1 MSSGTVLQPTDRYFQ
16 TDGRTLHYEE
26 WGDPV
31 HESLILVHGNRDQC
45 RSWDCFADA
54 LFVQGSPS
62 FHVIALDLR
71 GHGDS
76 DWSLPE
82 RGYQHEDFIL
92 DLAGIV
98 RHLRKDSV
106 TLIGH
111 SLGGS
116 ISMLFTGSFPTKVSK
131 LVLIEATG
139 PYARSDDDV
148 PDLLAGWVEGESS
161 QAGDSIY
168 PGPNDAAEA
177 IQKRFP
183 MIPDEARAQMVRYGT
198 KVSGQGVVWKY
209 DPRVRF
215 QSYSNFTEG
224 QIHAFIKRIQ
234 CPTLLIFGAE
244 GGFTK
249 SPRFSR
255 VGLFNNGKVV
265 EIPGCGH
272 HVPHEKPGE
281 LAEIVFPFLCT

>member
-1 MSSGTVLQPTDRYFQ
+1 MSAGTVSEQTDRYFQ
-16 TDGRTLHYEE
+16 NDGLTLHYEE
-26 WGDPV
+26 WGDPT
-31 HESLILVHGNRDQC
+31 HESLILIHGNRDQC
-45 RSWDCFADA
+45 RSWDFFADA
-54 LFVQGSPS
+54 LFAQGSPS

-116 ISMLFTGSFPTKVSK
+116 ISMLFAGSFPTKVRR

-148 PDLLAGWVEGESS
+148 PDLLAGWVEGEGS
-161 QAGDSIY
+161 QTENSIY
-168 PGPNDAAEA
+168 PGPNDASGA
-177 IQKRFP
+177 IKKRFP
-183 MIPDEARAQMVRYGT
+183 MITDGARAHMARYGT
-198 KVSGQGVVWKY
+198 KVSGQGYVWKY
-209 DPRVRF
+209 DPRVRS

-234 CPTLLIFGAE
+234 CPTLLLFGAE
-244 GGFTK
+244 AGFKK

-255 VGLFNNGKVV
+255 VGLFKNGKVV

-272 HVPHEKPGE
+272 HVPHEKPNE
-281 LAEIVFPFLCT
+281 LAEIVFPFLCA

>member
-1 MSSGTVLQPTDRYFQ
+1 VFTKPRDCTFQ
-16 TDGRTLHYEE
+16 NDGLTLHYTE
-26 WGDPV
+26 WGDPA
-31 HESLILVHGNRDQC
+31 HDSLILVHGNRDQC

-54 LFVQGSPS
+54 LFAQGSPS

-98 RHLRKDSV
+98 RHLSKDSV

-116 ISMLFTGSFPTKVSK
+116 ISMLFAGSFPTKVSR

-161 QAGDSIY
+161 QTGNPNY
-168 PGPNDAAEA
+168 PGPNDAAGA

-183 MIPDEARAQMVRYGT
+183 MIPDEARAYMVRYGA

-209 DPRVRF
+209 DPRVRS

-234 CPTLLIFGAE
+234 CPTLLLFGAE
-244 GGFTK
+244 GGFPK

-272 HVPHEKPGE
+272 HVPHEKPCE
-281 LAEIVFPFLCT
+281 LAEIVFPFLSA

>member
-1 MSSGTVLQPTDRYFQ
+1 MSAGTVSQPTDRYFQ
-16 TDGRTLHYEE
+16 NDGLTLHYEE
-26 WGDPV
+26 WGDPTR
-31 HESLILVHGNRDQC
+31 ESLILVHGNRDQC
-45 RSWDCFADA
+45 RSWDFFADA
-54 LFVQGSPS
+54 LFAQGSPS

-116 ISMLFTGSFPTKVSK
+116 ISMLFAGSFPTKVRR

-139 PYARSDDDV
+139 PHARSDNDV
-148 PDLLAGWVEGESS
+148 PDLLAGWVEGEGS
-161 QAGDSIY
+161 QTENSIY
-168 PGPNDAAEA
+168 PGPNDATGA
-177 IQKRFP
+177 IKKRFP
-183 MIPDEARAQMVRYGT
+183 MIPDGARAHMARYGT
-198 KVSGQGVVWKY
+198 KVSGQGYVWKY
-209 DPRVRF
+209 DPRVRS

-234 CPTLLIFGAE
+234 CPTLLLFGAE
-244 GGFTK
+244 AGFKK

-255 VGLFNNGKVV
+255 VGLFKNGKVV

-272 HVPHEKPGE
+272 HVPHEKPNE
-281 LAEIVFPFLCT
+281 LAEIVFPFLRA

>member
-1 MSSGTVLQPTDRYFQ
+1 MSTEPRDGYFRN
-16 TDGRTLHYEE
+16 DGITLHYEE
-26 WGDPV
+26 WGDPT

-45 RSWDCFADA
+45 RSWDGFVAA
-54 LFVQGSPS
+54 LFDQGSPS

-82 RGYQHEDFIL
+82 RGYQHEDFIH
-92 DLAGIV
+92 DLAGMV
-98 RHLRKDSV
+98 RHTGKDSV

-116 ISMLFTGSFPTKVSK
+116 ISMLFAGSLPTKVSR

-139 PYARSDDDV
+139 PYARSDDEV
-148 PDLLAGWVEGESS
+148 PDLLARWVEGESS
-161 QAGDSIY
+161 QTENSLY
-168 PGPNDAAEA
+168 PGPDDAAEA

-183 MIPDEARAQMVRYGT
+183 LIPDEARAHMVRHGT
-198 KVSGQGVVWKY
+198 KATDQGYVWKY

-215 QSYSNFTEG
+215 HSYSNFTEG
-224 QIHAFIKRIQ
+224 QIHAFIKRIL
-234 CPTLLIFGAE
+234 CPTLLIFGTEA
-244 GGFTK
+244 GFTK

-255 VGLFNNGKVV
+255 VGLFKNGKVV
-265 EIPGCGH
+265 EISGGGH
-272 HVPHEKPGE
+272 HVPHERPTE
-281 LAEIVFPFLCT
+281 LAEVVFPLLCA